1 MSRNIHPTAI
11 IHPNVKMGDQV
22 TIEPYAIINSPHVVL
37 EDGVTIKSHAYI
49 DGYTTIGAETTIFPF
64 ACIGTTTQDLKYRGE
79 RTFVKIGKRC
89 KIREYV
95 TINSSC
101 GEDTSVTIG
110 DDCLIMACSHVAHN
124 CTIGN
129 HVIMSNGVLIAGHV
143 IVEDHVTIAG
153 MCGIHQFVR
162 IGAHSMIGAMS
173 RLMLDFP
180 PYFIGGDNPIR
191 LGGINLVGLK
201 RRSFPLQTRVELSK
215 AFKILYRSDLEINK
229 ALEKIEREL
238 EPLPEI
244 QHLVMFCRQSRRGL
258 AGFKTMTQEEAENP
272 DHTLEKENLPLRDAQ

>member
-1 MSRNIHPTAI
+1 MSINIHPTAI
-11 IHPNVKMGDQV
+11 VHPDVKIGEHV
-22 TIEPYAIINSPHVVL
+22 TIEAYATINSPHVVL
-37 EDGVTIKSHAYI
+37 EDGVTIKSHAHI
-49 DGYTTIGAETTIFPF
+49 EGHTTIGAETMIYPF
-64 ACIGTTTQDLKYRGE
+64 ACIGTITQDLKYRGE
-79 RTFVKIGKRC
+79 RTFIKIGKRC

-124 CTIGN
+124 CILGN
-129 HVIMSNGVLIAGHV
+129 HVIMSNAVLLAGHV
-143 IVEDHVTIAG
+143 IVEDYVTIAG
-153 MCGIHQFVR
+153 MTGVHQFVR

-201 RRSFPLQTRVELSK
+201 RRSFPLKTRVELSK
-215 AFKILYRSDLEINK
+215 AFKILYRSDLDIDK
-229 ALEKIEREL
+229 ALDRIEKEL

-244 QHLVMFCRQSRRGL
+244 KHLVMFCRQSRRGL
-258 AGFKTMTQEEAENP
+258 AGFKNIAHDEESPNLSEN
-272 DHTLEKENLPLRDAQ
+272 ENSLLKNA